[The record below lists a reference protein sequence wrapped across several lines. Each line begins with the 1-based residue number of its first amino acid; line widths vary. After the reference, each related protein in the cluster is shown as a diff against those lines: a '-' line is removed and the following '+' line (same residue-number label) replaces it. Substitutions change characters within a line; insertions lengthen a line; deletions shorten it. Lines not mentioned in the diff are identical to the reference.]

1 MFILI
6 IRRDAINNEA
16 LMREIQI
23 VMSGE
28 MWYYDT
34 QLTRSTRGDTS
45 GTVCHGLENILIPL
59 ISITEDT
66 DSAVTGDSFDSY
78 SDNGMLCIF
87 KAVQHPGPSG
97 QIRHWEA

>member
-1 MFILI
+1 
-6 IRRDAINNEA
+6 
-16 LMREIQI
+16 MREIQI

-78 SDNGMLCIF
+78 SNNGMLCIF

-97 QIRHWEA
+97 QIRH